1 MNPITQVIVD
11 PELKDR
17 GWVKRP
23 LSEALVT
30 PGGTEDFP
38 GLAIRT
44 ETHNARAI
52 AFIGSTRPPMY
63 VAGPFSDGTLVVDN
77 IDFQNFI
84 ELLGT
89 PSWKSPKGTP

>member
-1 MNPITQVIVD
+1 MSPITQVLID
-11 PELKDR
+11 PDLKDR

-23 LSEALVT
+23 LSEALLT

-38 GLAIRT
+38 GIAIRT

-52 AFIGSTRPPMY
+52 AFGATRPPVY
-63 VAGPFSDGTLVVDN
+63 VAGPFSDGTLVVGEPYLRD
-77 IDFQNFI
+77 FI

-89 PSWKSPKGTP
+89 PSWKSPKENQ